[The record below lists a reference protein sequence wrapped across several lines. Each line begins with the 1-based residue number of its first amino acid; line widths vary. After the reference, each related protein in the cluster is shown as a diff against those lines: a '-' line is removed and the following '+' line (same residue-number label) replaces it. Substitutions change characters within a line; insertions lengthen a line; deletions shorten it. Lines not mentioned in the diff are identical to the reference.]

1 MKKIVTVLIG
11 IVMCA
16 SGFSEEITRQYF
28 SPVYKTKI
36 NDDKV
41 NVRILPG
48 IRYKKVSQLN
58 RGDIVLVTGIS
69 SKREVIDN
77 YDGYGQV
84 SIEAIVKAVG
94 VPHVT
99 VIRPYRIKKS
109 ITSIKD
115 ALDYEGVSVIIS
127 RETCSLYARALKM
140 ARGKPFFVSTKCKN
154 HRDCINDLACPAFFI
169 EDERVNIDASI
180 CMGCSVC
187 AQICPENAIVPL
199 KEIT

>member
-16 SGFSEEITRQYF
+16 SGFSEEITRHYF
-28 SPVYKTKI
+28 APVYKTKI

-77 YDGYGQV
+77 YDGYWL
-84 SIEAIVKAVG
+84 
-94 VPHVT
+94 
-99 VIRPYRIKKS
+99 RIDSEDEKE
-109 ITSIKD
+109 
-115 ALDYEGVSVIIS
+115 L
-127 RETCSLYARALKM
+127 LNALK
-140 ARGKPFFVSTKCKN
+140 AAEKYENT
-154 HRDCINDLACPAFFI
+154 ILI
-169 EDERVNIDASI
+169 EDMITGREFSCGIFAGKALPI
-180 CMGCSVC
+180 
-187 AQICPENAIVPL
+187 I
-199 KEIT
+199 EIIPKTGFYDYKNKYQKGLTTEI